1 MEQIYSKINKEVIAV
16 INRRSSIVKDRLN
29 LCDASEY
36 LQVAAKKLDNKTS
49 FVPHR
54 HKILKRETDR
64 TQEAWVF
71 LSGSVL
77 VKLYDLDN
85 SLIVETVL
93 SAGDCVVVFKAGHAF
108 EVLEDDTILYE
119 FKTGPYYGVEKDKEI
134 IDEG

>member
-1 MEQIYSKINKEVIAV
+1 M
-16 INRRSSIVKDRLN
+16 
-29 LCDASEY
+29 
-36 LQVAAKKLDNKTS
+36 
-49 FVPHR
+49 
-54 HKILKRETDR
+54 
-64 TQEAWVF
+64 
-71 LSGSVL
+71 
-77 VKLYDLDN
+77 DN